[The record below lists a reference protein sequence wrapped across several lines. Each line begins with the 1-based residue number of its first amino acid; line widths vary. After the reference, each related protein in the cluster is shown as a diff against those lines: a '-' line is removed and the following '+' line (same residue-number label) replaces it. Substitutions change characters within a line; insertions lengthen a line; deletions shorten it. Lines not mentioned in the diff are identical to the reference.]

1 MTIKEQISDPQLD
14 PVKITQDLVRCPSVT
29 PEEGGALN
37 YIEGVLSKAGFT
49 CTRLPFSEDGTPD
62 VDNLYARIGK
72 SAPHI
77 CFAGHT
83 DVVPVGDLSSWS
95 HGPFDSEISD
105 GKLYGRG
112 TADMKGGVACFMAA
126 ALKYIQEEP
135 DRERGS
141 ISFLITGDEEGP
153 AINGTVKMLHWLQEN
168 GEVPDHCI
176 VGEPTN
182 TGALGDTIKIGRRGS
197 LNGVLTV
204 RGTQGHVA
212 YQALADNPIPG
223 LLDILQGIIAEPL
236 DEGTEF
242 FAPSNLEITTV
253 DVGNT
258 ATNVIPEKGVAKFNI
273 RFNDAHTAESLTEHL
288 RSIAAESLRK
298 KSLIHEFRFAKS
310 GDSFLTEPG
319 QLSEILQS
327 AIKKHT
333 GQSAVLSTSGGTSDA
348 RFIKDYCP
356 VLEFGLI
363 NKTIHQVD
371 EHVDIKDLYALA
383 LIYED
388 FIRNYFKVFNT

>member
-1 MTIKEQISDPQLD
+1 MTNDEHISD

-29 PEEGGALN
+29 PEEGGALD
-37 YIEGVLSKAGFT
+37 YIEALLSKAGFT
-49 CTRLPFSEDGTPD
+49 CTRLPFSEEGTPD
-62 VDNLYARIGK
+62 VDNLYARIGT

-83 DVVPVGDLSSWS
+83 DVVPVGDPASWS
-95 HGPFDSEISD
+95 HGPFDGEISD

-112 TADMKGGVACFMAA
+112 TADMKGGVACFLSA
-126 ALKYIQEEP
+126 ALKYIGDGNDLKQ
-135 DRERGS
+135 GS

-153 AINGTVKMLHWLQEN
+153 AINGTVKMLQWLQDN

-182 TGALGDTIKIGRRGS
+182 TDALGDTIKIGRRGS

-204 RGTQGHVA
+204 RGVQGHVA

-223 LLDILQGIIAEPL
+223 LLDILQGLIAEPL
-236 DEGTEF
+236 DEGTDF

-253 DVGNT
+253 DVKNT
-258 ATNVIPEKGVAKFNI
+258 ATNVIPEKAVAKFNI
-273 RFNDAHTAESLTEHL
+273 RFNDAHTADSLIKHL
-288 RSIAAESLRK
+288 RETAAEALRK

-319 QLSEILQS
+319 QLSDILQS
-327 AIKKHT
+327 AIRTHT
-333 GQSAVLSTSGGTSDA
+333 GHTAELSTSGGTSDA

-363 NKTIHQVD
+363 NRTIHQVN
-371 EHVDIKDLYALA
+371 EHVDVKDLYMLTS
-383 LIYED
+383 IYED
-388 FIRNYFKVFNT
+388 FLRDYFKVFNT